1 MSPKRVI
8 YSMLKENNQNIKELK
23 EQKEKLCKLDVL
35 EKENSLEFSFLLFD
49 MLNTI
54 DKLKLFQKEDEQIIC
69 TDDEAGLA

>member
-23 EQKEKLCKLDVL
+23 EQKEKLIQLDML
-35 EKENSLEFSFLLFD
+35 EKDNALEFSFVLFD

-54 DKLKLFQKEDEQIIC
+54 DKLKIFKREDERIIC
-69 TDDEAGLA
+69 TDEEAGVA

>member
-23 EQKEKLCKLDVL
+23 EQKEKLIQLDIL
-35 EKENSLEFSFLLFD
+35 EKDNALEFSFVLFD

-54 DKLKLFQKEDEQIIC
+54 DKLKIFKREDERIIC
-69 TDDEAGLA
+69 TDEEAGVA

>member
-1 MSPKRVI
+1 
-8 YSMLKENNQNIKELK
+8 MLKENNQNIKELK

>member
-23 EQKEKLCKLDVL
+23 EQKEKLCQLDVL

-54 DKLKLFQKEDEQIIC
+54 DKLKLFKKEDEQIIC
-69 TDDEAGLA
+69 TDDEAGVA

>member
-69 TDDEAGLA
+69 TDDEAGVA